1 MEIRLLSTDDPER
14 VWQPWEEPAASAA
27 RPQDD
32 AGGSRGEQR
41 RSRHRGQPYRERQAR
56 PPSLNG
62 AEVGRGR
69 WPHRE
74 RSAPLSI
81 RPASRRFSAVE
92 GRPFSRRVYFVLNV
106 CRSGATGLTG
116 VIFIPLTPSRSSA
129 PGGLPGR
136 EREMVRKFLALV
148 ASLALRI
155 PMHRASTYAQTSSK
169 KPDRPDWRGYGRKA
183 RRATTR
189 AEPG

>member
-1 MEIRLLSTDDPER
+1 MEIRLLSTDDPRR

-32 AGGSRGEQR
+32 AGGSGRAQR
-41 RSRHRGQPYRERQAR
+41 RACHRGQPHRERQAR

-62 AEVGRGR
+62 GEVGRGR

-81 RPASRRFSAVE
+81 RPASRRLSAVE
-92 GRPFSRRVYFVLNV
+92 GRPFSWGAYFVLNV

-136 EREMVRKFLALV
+136 ERGMVRKFLAL
-148 ASLALRI
+148 AACLALRM
-155 PMHRASTYAQTSSK
+155 PVHRTSTYAQTSSK
-169 KPDRPDWRGYGRKA
+169 RLDRPDWRGEWA
-183 RRATTR
+183 
-189 AEPG
+189 

>member
-1 MEIRLLSTDDPER
+1 MEIRLLSTDDPGR
-14 VWQPWEEPAASAA
+14 VWQPWEEPAACAA
-27 RPQDD
+27 RPRYD
-32 AGGSRGEQR
+32 AGGSGRAQR
-41 RSRHRGQPYRERQAR
+41 RACHRGQPHRERQAR

-62 AEVGRGR
+62 GEIGRGR

-81 RPASRRFSAVE
+81 RPASRRLSAVE
-92 GRPFSRRVYFVLNV
+92 GRPFSWGAYFVLNV

-136 EREMVRKFLALV
+136 ERGRVRKFLALAV
-148 ASLALRI
+148 CLALRML
-155 PMHRASTYAQTSSK
+155 MHRASTYAQASLK
-169 KPDRPDWRGYGRKA
+169 RVDRPDWRGNGRKA
-183 RRATTR
+183 RRATAR
-189 AEPG
+189 AKPG